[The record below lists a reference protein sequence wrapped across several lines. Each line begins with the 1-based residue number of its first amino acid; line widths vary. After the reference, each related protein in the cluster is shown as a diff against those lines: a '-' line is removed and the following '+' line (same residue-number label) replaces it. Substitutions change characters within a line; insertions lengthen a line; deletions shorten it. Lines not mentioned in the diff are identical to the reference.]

1 MSSHS
6 IANRSTFHAASSGS
20 HSVKQIAHAGHVD
33 HEKSDVFMTKTGT
46 RTRTEVEGE
55 KSSENPYGL
64 KSENVHDDEIGRK
77 PKIIRIDG
85 EDSDKLSPRSA
96 TMLVDKASPQY
107 NHNPRSRSNSQP
119 KMEVDNTEPPS

>member
-1 MSSHS
+1 MRFYEQLVSPELANSEIPGNLSSHS

-96 TMLVDKASPQY
+96 TMLVDPCMCR
-107 NHNPRSRSNSQP
+107 P
-119 KMEVDNTEPPS
+119 